1 MQDTATT
8 EDDHQR
14 PSLLEDLFGVLPR
27 FAERTAAQ
35 VGLVQTV
42 LSMLPCTRGLFGPP
56 DEDATTAPRH
66 EARQPTDV
74 LTVLAEADD
83 AGGRPAPAAEAA
95 EGDQEEE
102 PQGPPAPPVEDLAIP
117 DYDSLAAS
125 QVVPRL
131 TTMSTEELEA
141 IGAYESAN
149 RRRRTILNRVTQLL
163 AD

>member
-1 MQDTATT
+1 MPDAATT
-8 EDDHQR
+8 EDDQR

-42 LSMLPCTRGLFGPP
+42 LSMLPCTRGLFARQ
-56 DEDATTAPRH
+56 DEDAATTPQH

-74 LTVLAEADD
+74 LTVLAEDEP
-83 AGGRPAPAAEAA
+83 GPGAAEAGDAA
-95 EGDQEEE
+95 EGEQEQQEEQAE
-102 PQGPPAPPVEDLAIP
+102 PPAPPVDELAIP